1 MLPPSPVRILIYGH
15 SDTFGVALAD
25 RSLAWPNLVQAELP
39 ALIDRRVTVT
49 QRPFLPIRAGAGE
62 RAEAILR
69 ENPADVVIFATNAYG
84 FAVTTVANRVKGRL
98 GEKNAKRYQKLERRI
113 NKWTAS
119 IPMGNRINNTGRR
132 WARKVV
138 GTAPDSSYAD
148 VVKAHDEVLRVLAR
162 QESLE
167 VVVMGGNKLST
178 WIQKEKP
185 SLIVQVEAMREM
197 VEEFCRE
204 HHFAWFNTEEALLP
218 GNRERS
224 FLPDGAHRN
233 PEAHRHFANL
243 VLPVMQRC
251 ALRAMEGAGTEPQP
265 TG

>member
-39 ALIDRRVTVT
+39 ELLGRPVEVT
-49 QRPFLPIRAGAGE
+49 QRPFLPIRSGAGV
-62 RAEAILR
+62 RAETILQDH
-69 ENPADVVIFATNAYG
+69 PADVAVFATNAYG
-84 FAVTTVANRVKGRL
+84 FAVTTVANRVKGRF

-113 NKWTAS
+113 NTWTAAV
-119 IPMGNRINNTGRR
+119 PFGGRINNTGRR
-132 WARKVV
+132 WARKLV
-138 GTAPDSSYAD
+138 GTAPDSSYED
-148 VVKAHDEVLRVLAR
+148 VTRAHDEVLRVLAR

-167 VVVMGGNKLST
+167 VVVMGGNKLAT
-178 WIQKEKP
+178 WIQREKP
-185 SLIVQVEAMREM
+185 SLIVQVEAMRRT

-204 HHFAWFNTEEALLP
+204 QHFAWFNTEEALLP

-233 PEAHRHFANL
+233 PEAHRHFADL
-243 VLPVMQRC
+243 VLPVLKAC
-251 ALRAMEGAGTEPQP
+251 AERAMEFAPSGQTTDA
-265 TG
+265 